1 MRPKASQNS
10 GLKGDDGLYEDAEF
24 PGNPPVPSLKPPGSE
39 GEPPG
44 ILKGLLWRRP
54 DEIVFSMQH
63 QQAKSHQTSRLQQ
76 QQRNSAQEQLFSQ
89 PHAERRA
96 ILFNSSRP
104 ASTVVQGLLPSHA
117 FAAAASGLA
126 ISHPLAIREALIH
139 PQHWR
144 ARGLFCVAFFRSGE
158 REVVCIDTRLPCRR
172 SQQLKE
178 HNRQSR
184 RSTKGSSSEARKSR
198 SSNGK
203 GTLLR
208 AAPLKECPPNC
219 ATSAA
224 LQIQEGNSQLC
235 SSKRISSVS
244 PNSENGYRCT
254 LDSTEAQ
261 ADATDSLIEFA
272 FTHCHAFEEVW
283 LPLLEKAYAKFL
295 GSYEAVA
302 QRAFCTGGCFI
313 SSIARGTATEKE
325 ILSNRQYTVVD
336 VVRVEELRLV
346 RLHNPWKVPTWRG
359 EFSDYHR
366 SWTQYPDLKE
376 RLNYKFGDAPAA
388 FWMKFES
395 FLENFTDILF
405 CYFLPSEKKI
415 PLSQL
420 KELPTSISPA
430 AAAVRIHEGF
440 NSAAVASKQ
449 TADSEGNTKLARST
463 TGDIEVL
470 RNQGLAALYVTVH
483 RATWSGLSLCG
494 LPRDWNRQQAAAGAT
509 ALQPLALCTLQQGQR
524 LSGRIRESSSTMV
537 NKQHTISTGVLSKGP
552 FPAWRVRYSQPAQ
565 TADIAKIRKSHTPLQ
580 SSAAKSAAAAAPFCV
595 DAVVNGRLEVSCEN
609 FGSGATKPAVV
620 PQCNRTT
627 PACAEYT
634 VVSRPSALVRYEY
647 QAEGFDMAWV
657 NAPMFLVSFPEPS
670 SVTNASHKH
679 QEARINESQQ
689 SHPLSQETRPALQEA
704 FLSITQS
711 SALDV
716 APISMAVF
724 HAREC
729 RRIWSFSDAKL
740 VGVSQAV
747 ADGERPASQEPW
759 KGGGCCMASC
769 MQGLLIGAPEP
780 RGAWR
785 DSCLRLGFVGEA
797 EGDCVK
803 STRRLLVVCYQNVPA
818 ESSSL
823 RPNDFIFRTFSS
835 CPTLLDSSV
844 GHASTASSRVLADAR
859 RAASAPKTL
868 SIIRCMDTGLRR
880 SASNPLIHKNG
891 QQTHNSLFMQTQ
903 GGLKRRPAGPVK
915 AGYTTFEL
923 NADYVHICNTAGSKN
938 KNRTAPFREAWV
950 SLSKFWEKCKT
961 NWFGAGS
968 EAPQPEL
975 NRKLTIEADEWF
987 VEAVGNEQ
995 CCIKLTILKGSGP
1008 LIVSP
1013 CLEVGGA
1020 TGAFVLN
1027 VFSDL
1032 PLERLEALDYEHYR
1046 TLIGQ
1051 WELETAGGS
1060 HNFPELLATPNGL
1073 QNKTGRGVGF
1083 RREQLC
1089 SGCVPLRKK
1098 GKAQPVT
1105 CPLPLIGTK
1114 RVPRGWVSNPQYL
1127 LSVAETVQV
1136 GITLARHDDCW
1147 GIQKEQDM
1155 AGCMMGLY
1163 VFRGRNVCMENLVQ
1177 QTDFVVCCSAVLVLC
1192 FGEYSVVDFL
1202 SR

>member
-366 SWTQYPDLKE
+366 SWTQYPAQQDQDNKQSGEGTHGLFECIEADCGFGRKHVSFHKALKQQQ
-376 RLNYKFGDAPAA
+376 
-388 FWMKFES
+388 
-395 FLENFTDILF
+395 
-405 CYFLPSEKKI
+405 
-415 PLSQL
+415 PLVL
-420 KELPTSISPA
+420 
-430 AAAVRIHEGF
+430 
-440 NSAAVASKQ
+440 SAEWQFSMA
-449 TADSEGNTKLARST
+449 
-463 TGDIEVL
+463 
-470 RNQGLAALYVTVH
+470 GLAALYVTVH

-747 ADGERPASQEPW
+747 AD
-759 KGGGCCMASC
+759 
-769 MQGLLIGAPEP
+769 
-780 RGAWR
+780 
-785 DSCLRLGFVGEA
+785 
-797 EGDCVK
+797 
-803 STRRLLVVCYQNVPA
+803 
-818 ESSSL
+818 
-823 RPNDFIFRTFSS
+823 
-835 CPTLLDSSV
+835 
-844 GHASTASSRVLADAR
+844 DAR

-868 SIIRCMDTGLRR
+868 SIIRCMDTGLR
-880 SASNPLIHKNG
+880 SSHLACSSFFV
-891 QQTHNSLFMQTQ
+891 Q
-903 GGLKRRPAGPVK
+903 
-915 AGYTTFEL
+915 
-923 NADYVHICNTAGSKN
+923 
-938 KNRTAPFREAWV
+938 
-950 SLSKFWEKCKT
+950 
-961 NWFGAGS
+961 
-968 EAPQPEL
+968 
-975 NRKLTIEADEWF
+975 IEADEWF

-1073 QNKTGRGVGF
+1073 QNKT
-1083 RREQLC
+1083 
-1089 SGCVPLRKK
+1089 VPLRKK

-1147 GIQKEQDM
+1147 GIQKEQ
-1155 AGCMMGLY
+1155 
-1163 VFRGRNVCMENLVQ
+1163 V
-1177 QTDFVVCCSAVLVLC
+1177 
-1192 FGEYSVVDFL
+1192 
-1202 SR
+1202 